1 MIHSYCSIIKIIQK
15 VYDRKSCSHPILSP
29 PVTTF
34 ISLLYTLPVFMWT
47 PERGNTRLATL
58 TKAGPTPA
66 ILHEPSHRAPAPVP
80 HSRALCKKLLRPPC
94 GCVVMYCGDRF
105 QSCGWGHL
113 SSYCFIFF
121 ALWTPVG
128 SLIFSE
134 SWVFAHGCMLVFFL
148 KVGMHSVAY
157 VNGFC
162 FLLGTISEHLA
173 PGRHLSGFCRM

>member
-34 ISLLYTLPVFMWT
+34 ISWLYTLPVFMWT

-58 TKAGPTPA
+58 TRAGPTPA
-66 ILHEPSHRAPAPVP
+66 ILHEPSHRAPAPV
-80 HSRALCKKLLRPPC
+80 LRPPC

-128 SLIFSE
+128 SLICSE
-134 SWVFAHGCMLVFFL
+134 SWVFVHDVCWSFCLKLECTQLLMWMAFVF
-148 KVGMHSVAY
+148 
-157 VNGFC
+157 C
-162 FLLGTISEHLA
+162 
-173 PGRHLSGFCRM
+173 